1 MTNAYITILALI
13 GAGTLAKHIMRIIIN
28 LYLGGF
34 NHE

>member
-13 GAGTLAKHIMRIIIN
+13 GAATLARIAFRVIIN

-34 NHE
+34 DHE